1 MAELAD
7 ILTIIGFLITIL
19 TFLKVINNSKEI
31 KELNKKNFFINRLP
45 ENLHDLKKSSS
56 KLSILISQTENNKK
70 EILIEISGLSPIL
83 KSIKRSLKKEDLE
96 HYNLLKEEVDKHKK
110 TYISIDDVAWI
121 RKLTK
126 NFNLLEE
133 AYIDKTYRY
142 LSTLITDI
150 ENMNKDYKKDLL
162 K

>member
-56 KLSILISQTENNKK
+56 KLSVLISQTDNNKK